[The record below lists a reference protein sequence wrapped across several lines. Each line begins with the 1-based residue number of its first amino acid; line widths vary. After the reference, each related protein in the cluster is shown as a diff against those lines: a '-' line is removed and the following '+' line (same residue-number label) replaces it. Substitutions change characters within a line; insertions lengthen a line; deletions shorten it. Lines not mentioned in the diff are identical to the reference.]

1 MQEPITTKAKR
12 SHKQQALIYCLLE
25 ESTSDQVSV
34 YHKGENKKKKSS
46 NNHLTLAHS
55 YIHLTIT
62 FQLCFIPCS
71 VLVYDIRSTANRTYG
86 CKRFQCRCAYI
97 TEKPYVIPSKKK
109 RICFHIH
116 EDARTHIY
124 TLTHTITQTT
134 RRSFI

>member
-12 SHKQQALIYCLLE
+12 RHKQQALIYCLLE

-34 YHKGENKKKKSS
+34 YHKGEKKKKSS

-55 YIHLTIT
+55 CIHLTIT

-97 TEKPYVIPSKKK
+97 TEKPYVIPSKK
-109 RICFHIH
+109 RICFHTH
-116 EDARTHIY
+116 EARVHTY
-124 TLTHTITQTT
+124 TLSLTHTITQTT